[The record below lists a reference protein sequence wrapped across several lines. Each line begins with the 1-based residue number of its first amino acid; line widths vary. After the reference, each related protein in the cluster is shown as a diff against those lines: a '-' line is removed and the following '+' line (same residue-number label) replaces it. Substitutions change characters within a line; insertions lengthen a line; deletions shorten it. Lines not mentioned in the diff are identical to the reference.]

1 MQKIRDALGVIAVA
15 APARYRLCRATN
27 DTWCVRRAGS
37 RNGTSFASR
46 EEALQWIRLAV
57 IRCKAYSLLLEVEHG
72 GWHRET
78 YNWPPSC
85 AKDLPG

>member
-1 MQKIRDALGVIAVA
+1 L
-15 APARYRLCRATN
+15 
-27 DTWCVRRAGS
+27 
-37 RNGTSFASR
+37 ASR